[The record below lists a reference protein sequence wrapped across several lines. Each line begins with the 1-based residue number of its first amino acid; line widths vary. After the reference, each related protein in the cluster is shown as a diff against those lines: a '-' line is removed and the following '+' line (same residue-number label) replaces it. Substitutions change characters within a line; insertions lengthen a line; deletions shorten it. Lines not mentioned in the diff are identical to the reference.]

1 MATRLSHVYSTLSWS
16 HTKIQQTTDIAA
28 GGVCFQGGIGLLSL
42 AASCKTLPLPVAPS
56 GQLHSLSLGD
66 PRTRKDPSPG
76 KGRGE
81 LFLIS
86 TGSGGWPSGQAS
98 WRLLGSPPN
107 HSGAAQ
113 LRYCRHR
120 RLPSAPL
127 PGTNN
132 ARKTACLGP
141 RGMQG
146 TMLGECVPMGVHTHM
161 HARTHPQATNPGAS
175 AAACKLL
182 NPMSRAIC
190 PILNEGSTQG
200 RRAGPRG

>member
-16 HTKIQQTTDIAA
+16 HTKIQQTSDIAA

-146 TMLGECVPMGVHTHM
+146 TMLGECVPMGVHTHTCT
-161 HARTHPQATNPGAS
+161 HARTHRLQTLGLPQQHAS
-175 AAACKLL
+175 C
-182 NPMSRAIC
+182 
-190 PILNEGSTQG
+190 ST
-200 RRAGPRG
+200 R